1 MHVYSKSKIHL
12 KIKTRREYSMIS
24 EGGAITIGDAMQ

>member
-24 EGGAITIGDAMQ
+24 EGAITIGDAMQ